1 MKHSAAIK
9 GLLVEAGRKKSMST
23 TATPAP
29 DRRADAPTLL
39 YVEDDA
45 ATACIFKTILVD
57 EMQRHVR
64 LLTVLNGESAL
75 MALAGT
81 GPYVNAPR
89 PDMIVLDLNLPGV
102 NGLILMTKIREM
114 SEFRHIPIIF
124 FSSSKLH
131 SDHRAA
137 LALGALA
144 FVHKPIKFDDFWRAV
159 DSIYSLFAS
168 TQDLQTRL

>member
-1 MKHSAAIK
+1 
-9 GLLVEAGRKKSMST
+9 VPQKSQMST
-23 TATPAP
+23 TSTPALN
-29 DRRADAPTLL
+29 RRADAPTLL

-89 PDMIVLDLNLPGV
+89 PDMIVLDWNLPGM
-102 NGLILMTKIREM
+102 NGLTLMTKIREM
-114 SEFRHIPIIF
+114 PAFRHVPIIF
-124 FSSSKLH
+124 FSCSKID
-131 SDHRAA
+131 SDRRAA

-144 FVHKPIKFDDFWRAV
+144 FVQKPIGFDEFWRAV
-159 DSIYSLFAS
+159 DGVYSLFAS
-168 TQDLQTRL
+168 TPDLQTRL